1 MKSVFGNM
9 GTENKTER
17 FEHEDFRKILLRQIF
32 RLITTDL
39 QLVTNKLNATS
50 LEFL

>member
-17 FEHEDFRKILLRQIF
+17 FEHEVSVKYYYDRSSDLSRQIF
-32 RLITTDL
+32 NWLPI
-39 QLVTNKLNATS
+39 N
-50 LEFL
+50 